1 MDIAEQMV
9 TSNENPEYLGFSPCC
24 FLKNMKIITIKES
37 RTFWPLGRKN
47 NGDIP

>member
-1 MDIAEQMV
+1 MDIAEQMA
-9 TSNENPEYLGFSPCC
+9 TSNANPEFLGFSSCC
-24 FLKNMKIITIKES
+24 FKNGEIFTIKEA